1 MHMSGQ
7 RHALALLTLERAIQL
22 EHTESKAMMS
32 WMLQHG
38 REGVPV
44 QRERAFNLVI
54 AHKGSNIQCEHC
66 QGALAHCILN
76 GWNVM
81 KDVDMAF
88 MLARSSA
95 VAGSPY
101 GQFVLAL
108 ALIAHPGPNAEET
121 AAFVF
126 RNLKLASDQGL
137 PEARLGYGTA
147 LLAFFKDIEKE
158 KAVVEQAAM
167 KLFEQAAFGG
177 SIAAQKLIGQI
188 RASSSKT
195 EDASDLATL
204 TDNLRKNVHQHSRVT
219 LLTFALGIKS
229 AATADDAAAAPQ
241 SRKPASRAKA
251 INGGTRVPS
260 SAQASP
266 STELGGSKSLDAACL
281 EPLTAPPPTAPAASV
296 PAAIEKLGRLLGSQF
311 CPHCDRNATIG
322 SECAVSCAYHTL

>member
-1 MHMSGQ
+1 MHMSGH
-7 RHALALLTLERAIQL
+7 RHALALRTLERAIQL

-32 WMLQHG
+32 WVLQHG

-101 GQFVLAL
+101 GQYVLAL

-158 KAVVEQAAM
+158 KASVEKAAM
-167 KLFEQAAFGG
+167 KLFEQAAFSG
-177 SIAAQKLIGQI
+177 SIAAQRLIGQI
-188 RASSSKT
+188 RAMSSKT

-204 TDNLRKNVHQHSRVT
+204 TDNLRKNVHQHSRLT

-229 AATADDAAAAPQ
+229 AATAADAAAAPQ

-251 INGGTRVPS
+251 INDG
-260 SAQASP
+260 AQASP
-266 STELGGSKSLDAACL
+266 STDAGGSKSLDAGGSKSLA
-281 EPLTAPPPTAPAASV
+281 APPPTAPTASV
-296 PAAIEKLGRLLGSQF
+296 PLAIEKLGRLLGSQY

-322 SECAVSCAYHTL
+322 SKCAVSGAYHML